1 MSEIIEA
8 VKRGDLATVRDLLD
22 AEPELLEASENGV
35 SAIMLALYHGKPEVA
50 PLFLERGRK
59 LTFHEACAMGDAA
72 QVKQLLEAD
81 PSLLNSRSPDGF
93 PAVGLP
99 IFFRQPETARYLIE
113 KGADVNAAAENPTRV
128 APVHAAAA
136 VRDRET
142 LRMLLERG
150 ADANAKQQRD
160 YTPLHTAASRGDIAM
175 AQLLLSFGADPK
187 AVGSD
192 GQSPADVA
200 ASHDQ
205 PAFAEWIS
213 TVT

>member
-8 VKRGDLATVRDLLD
+8 VKRGDLEAVRDLLE
-22 AEPELLEASENGV
+22 AQPELLHASENNI
-35 SAIMLALYHGKPEVA
+35 SAILMALYHGKTEVV
-50 PLFLERGRK
+50 PLFLERGRE
-59 LTFHEACAMGDAA
+59 LTFHEACAMGDGAR
-72 QVKQLLEAD
+72 VKQLLEAD

-99 IFFRQPETARYLIE
+99 IFFRQPEVARYLIE
-113 KGADVNAAAENPTRV
+113 KGADVAAPSDNPMRV

-136 VRDRET
+136 ACDRET

-160 YTPLHTAASRGDIAM
+160 YTPMHTAASRGDIET
-175 AQLLLSFGADPK
+175 AQLLLSFGADPR
-187 AVGSD
+187 AIGSD
-192 GQSPADVA
+192 GQSPMDVA

-205 PAFAEWIS
+205 PAFAEWIQ